1 MQLIPLTLFF
11 PHFYT
16 GEEEEEEEKKRRKE
30 NITMTLR
37 YKNNNLR
44 GRQ

>member
-16 GEEEEEEEKKRRKE
+16 GEEEEEEEEEKKRKE

-37 YKNNNLR
+37 YKK
-44 GRQ
+44 

>member
-1 MQLIPLTLFF
+1 MQLIPLTLCFT
-11 PHFYT
+11 HFYT
-16 GEEEEEEEKKRRKE
+16 GEEEEEEEKKRKE

-44 GRQ
+44 GREE